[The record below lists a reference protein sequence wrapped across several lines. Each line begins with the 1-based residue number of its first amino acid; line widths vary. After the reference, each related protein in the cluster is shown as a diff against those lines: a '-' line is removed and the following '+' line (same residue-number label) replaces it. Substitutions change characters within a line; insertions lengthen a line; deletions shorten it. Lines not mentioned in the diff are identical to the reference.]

1 MGFDAKLKRFYP
13 LVLCGLLAVVAYFQS
28 AGIGQLI
35 ASTVA
40 GAPSDEPVLP
50 AAVPLPAADGK
61 NGTAILARNPFDSVT
76 GPLDGSAAPEPADDD
91 GDDRDE
97 PEPVA
102 DASDG
107 DPKCS
112 FGKVML
118 ISSTEDPNMSFA
130 AIDDGSGKSGLRRM
144 GDDVQGH
151 TVQAMSWDTVWLA
164 KGSERCKL
172 RLGEEGATAPAA
184 ARPTPAAPARSRAN
198 NRSRALAPELA
209 AKITKVSDTEYN
221 VDRSMVAELL
231 QNQAELMRSARIT
244 PSRNGVGVRL
254 SGIRRGSLLDHLG
267 MKNGDSLESI
277 NGFDMGDPQKA
288 LEAYG
293 RLQTANKLTVKV
305 NRGGSP
311 VSIDFNIQ

>member
-13 LVLCGLLAVVAYFQS
+13 LVLCALLAVVAYFQS

-40 GAPSDEPVLP
+40 GAPSEAPVAP
-50 AAVPLPAADGK
+50 AAVVTPTLDGK
-61 NGTAILARNPFDSVT
+61 SGQPILARNPFDSVT
-76 GPLDGSAAPEPADDD
+76 GPLDGSAAPEPVD
-91 GDDRDE
+91 GDDDDDDE
-97 PEPVA
+97 PVGEATV
-102 DASDG
+102 G

-112 FGKVML
+112 FGRVML
-118 ISSTEDPNMSFA
+118 ISSTEDPNLSFA

-144 GDDVQGH
+144 GDAVQGH
-151 TVQAMSWDTVWLA
+151 TVQAMSWDTVWLS
-164 KGSERCKL
+164 KGAERCKL
-172 RLGEEGATAPAA
+172 RLGDEAEQAA
-184 ARPTPAAPARSRAN
+184 APRPTPASPARSRAN
-198 NRSRALAPELA
+198 DRSRTLSPELA
-209 AKITKVSDTEYN
+209 AKITKISDTEYN

-231 QNQAELMRSARIT
+231 QNQQELMRSARIT
-244 PSRNGVGVRL
+244 PSQSGVGVRL